1 MLFSF
6 FQCKLHWGK
15 LKFSPNFVR
24 NESGLLAAAL
34 QEQINELSPTEKVT
48 DTSDVPEYNERIT
61 LLRYAPERY
70 TNFDSDEDI
79 PEQLSK
85 PLLKK

>member
-1 MLFSF
+1 M
-6 FQCKLHWGK
+6 
-15 LKFSPNFVR
+15 R

-34 QEQINELSPTEKVT
+34 QEQINELSPAEKVT

-70 TNFDSDEDI
+70 TNFDSDDDI
-79 PEQLSK
+79 PEAVIEAFVEKINESSQFRL
-85 PLLKK
+85 